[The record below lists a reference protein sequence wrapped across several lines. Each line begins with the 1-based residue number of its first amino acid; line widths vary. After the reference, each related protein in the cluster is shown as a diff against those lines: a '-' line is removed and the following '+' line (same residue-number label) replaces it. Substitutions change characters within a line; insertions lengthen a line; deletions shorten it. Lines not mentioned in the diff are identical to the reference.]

1 MKKIAILGS
10 TGSIGTQSLE
20 VIRSQPDMEATV
32 LAAGSNVELLEKQIR
47 EFHPKLVCV
56 YKEDA
61 AKLLKQAVSDLDVT
75 IVSGMD
81 GLIEAAAFP
90 ETQIVVTAVV
100 GMIGI
105 RPTIAAI
112 KAGKDIALANK
123 ETLVTAGHL
132 IIPMIKQYGVRLLPV
147 DSEHS
152 AIFQSLMG
160 SSPEGSTGH
169 KIDKILLT
177 ASGGPFRG
185 WTKEQMKNIRPE
197 DALKHPNW
205 VMGRKITI
213 VKQSAQTIL
222 VDVEN
227 VEEKDFTDLV
237 VEYTGKVADGYVAGL
252 SSMSTDEVTV
262 KAPTSIIDKIKKVAV
277 RCSLDGT
284 TTNISK
290 KCPVILYDKNDKE
303 IKSDEIELSDKKIRV
318 NVNVLRA
325 KQVPISTINKDE
337 LGKPA
342 DGYVVDDVIL
352 SSDSI
357 TVYGSEES
365 LDSIESLDIQDDID
379 VSDAKG
385 DVTQNIDVTGKL
397 PKGLSVS
404 GESTIT
410 VKVLIKKLITRTFE
424 YDASEVSLN
433 DLSSNL
439 DVQLVTKKVKVT
451 LQGEVEVISQ
461 LTKDDIAISAD
472 LGKVK
477 EGTTTVH
484 VDVAV
489 PDNTTLMNNVT
500 IKIKAKAK

>member
-1 MKKIAILGS
+1 MKKMLTKLKMSLTNNIGLKFLAVLIALVLWLAIVNVNDPEKTITVSNIPISVTNESAITSRDMVYNVKSEQYLNITVSGKR
-10 TGSIGTQSLE
+10 SIVSNLSAEDFRATASLK
-20 VIRSQPDMEATV
+20 
-32 LAAGSNVELLEKQIR
+32 ELSKVNSI
-47 EFHPKLVCV
+47 PV
-56 YKEDA
+56 
-61 AKLLKQAVSDLDVT
+61 DVT
-75 IVSGMD
+75 TKN
-81 GLIEAAAFP
+81 A
-90 ETQIVVTAVV
+90 
-100 GMIGI
+100 
-105 RPTIAAI
+105 
-112 KAGKDIALANK
+112 
-123 ETLVTAGHL
+123 
-132 IIPMIKQYGVRLLPV
+132 
-147 DSEHS
+147 
-152 AIFQSLMG
+152 SL
-160 SSPEGSTGH
+160 
-169 KIDKILLT
+169 
-177 ASGGPFRG
+177 
-185 WTKEQMKNIRPE
+185 
-197 DALKHPNW
+197 
-205 VMGRKITI
+205 GRKITI

-284 TTNISK
+284 NTNISK

-433 DLSSNL
+433 DLSSDL

-451 LQGEVEVISQ
+451 LQGEEEVISQ
-461 LTKDDIAISAD
+461 LTIDDIAISAD

>member
-1 MKKIAILGS
+1 MKKMLTKLKMSLTNNIGLKFLAVLIALVLWLAIVNVNDPEKTITVSNIPISVTNESAITSRDMVYNVKSEQYLNITVSGKR
-10 TGSIGTQSLE
+10 SIVSNLSAEDFRATASLK
-20 VIRSQPDMEATV
+20 
-32 LAAGSNVELLEKQIR
+32 ELSKVNSI
-47 EFHPKLVCV
+47 PV
-56 YKEDA
+56 
-61 AKLLKQAVSDLDVT
+61 DVT
-75 IVSGMD
+75 TKN
-81 GLIEAAAFP
+81 A
-90 ETQIVVTAVV
+90 
-100 GMIGI
+100 
-105 RPTIAAI
+105 
-112 KAGKDIALANK
+112 
-123 ETLVTAGHL
+123 
-132 IIPMIKQYGVRLLPV
+132 
-147 DSEHS
+147 
-152 AIFQSLMG
+152 SL
-160 SSPEGSTGH
+160 
-169 KIDKILLT
+169 
-177 ASGGPFRG
+177 
-185 WTKEQMKNIRPE
+185 
-197 DALKHPNW
+197 
-205 VMGRKITI
+205 GRKITI

-284 TTNISK
+284 NTNISK

-357 TVYGSEES
+357 IVYGSEES

-433 DLSSNL
+433 DLSSDL

-451 LQGEVEVISQ
+451 LQGEEEVISQ
-461 LTKDDIAISAD
+461 LTKDDMAISAD

>member
-1 MKKIAILGS
+1 MKKMLTKLKMSLTNNIGLKFLAVLIALVLWLAIVNVNDPEKTITVSNIPISVTNESAITSRDMVYNVKSEQYLNITVSGKR
-10 TGSIGTQSLE
+10 SIVSNLSAEDFRAAASLK
-20 VIRSQPDMEATV
+20 
-32 LAAGSNVELLEKQIR
+32 ELSKVNSI
-47 EFHPKLVCV
+47 PV
-56 YKEDA
+56 
-61 AKLLKQAVSDLDVT
+61 DVT
-75 IVSGMD
+75 TKN
-81 GLIEAAAFP
+81 A
-90 ETQIVVTAVV
+90 
-100 GMIGI
+100 
-105 RPTIAAI
+105 
-112 KAGKDIALANK
+112 
-123 ETLVTAGHL
+123 
-132 IIPMIKQYGVRLLPV
+132 
-147 DSEHS
+147 
-152 AIFQSLMG
+152 SL
-160 SSPEGSTGH
+160 
-169 KIDKILLT
+169 
-177 ASGGPFRG
+177 
-185 WTKEQMKNIRPE
+185 
-197 DALKHPNW
+197 
-205 VMGRKITI
+205 GRKITI

-284 TTNISK
+284 NTNISK

-433 DLSSNL
+433 DLSSDL

-451 LQGEVEVISQ
+451 LQGEEEVISQ

>member
-1 MKKIAILGS
+1 MWLAIVNVNDTEKTITVSNIPISVTNESAITSRDMVYNVKSEQYLNITVSGKR
-10 TGSIGTQSLE
+10 SIVSNLSAEDFRATASLK
-20 VIRSQPDMEATV
+20 
-32 LAAGSNVELLEKQIR
+32 ELSKVNSI
-47 EFHPKLVCV
+47 PV
-56 YKEDA
+56 
-61 AKLLKQAVSDLDVT
+61 DVT
-75 IVSGMD
+75 TKN
-81 GLIEAAAFP
+81 A
-90 ETQIVVTAVV
+90 
-100 GMIGI
+100 
-105 RPTIAAI
+105 
-112 KAGKDIALANK
+112 
-123 ETLVTAGHL
+123 
-132 IIPMIKQYGVRLLPV
+132 
-147 DSEHS
+147 
-152 AIFQSLMG
+152 SL
-160 SSPEGSTGH
+160 
-169 KIDKILLT
+169 
-177 ASGGPFRG
+177 
-185 WTKEQMKNIRPE
+185 
-197 DALKHPNW
+197 
-205 VMGRKITI
+205 GRKITI

-277 RCSLDGT
+277 RCSLDGAN
-284 TTNISK
+284 TNISK

-433 DLSSNL
+433 DLSSDL

-451 LQGEVEVISQ
+451 LQGEEEVISQ
-461 LTKDDIAISAD
+461 LTKDDMAISAD

>member
-1 MKKIAILGS
+1 MKKMLTKLKMSLTNNIGLKFLAVLIALVLWLAIVNVNDPEKTITVSNIPISVTNESAITSRDMVYNVKSEQYLNITVSGKR
-10 TGSIGTQSLE
+10 SIVSNLSAEDFRATASLK
-20 VIRSQPDMEATV
+20 
-32 LAAGSNVELLEKQIR
+32 ELSKVNSI
-47 EFHPKLVCV
+47 PV
-56 YKEDA
+56 
-61 AKLLKQAVSDLDVT
+61 DVT
-75 IVSGMD
+75 TKN
-81 GLIEAAAFP
+81 A
-90 ETQIVVTAVV
+90 
-100 GMIGI
+100 
-105 RPTIAAI
+105 
-112 KAGKDIALANK
+112 
-123 ETLVTAGHL
+123 
-132 IIPMIKQYGVRLLPV
+132 
-147 DSEHS
+147 
-152 AIFQSLMG
+152 SL
-160 SSPEGSTGH
+160 
-169 KIDKILLT
+169 
-177 ASGGPFRG
+177 
-185 WTKEQMKNIRPE
+185 
-197 DALKHPNW
+197 
-205 VMGRKITI
+205 GRKITI

-227 VEEKDFTDLV
+227 LEEKDFTDLV

-284 TTNISK
+284 NTNISK

-325 KQVPISTINKDE
+325 KQVPISTINKDA

-410 VKVLIKKLITRTFE
+410 VKVVIKKLITRTFE

-451 LQGEVEVISQ
+451 LQGEEEVISQ
-461 LTKDDIAISAD
+461 LTKDDMAISAD

>member
-1 MKKIAILGS
+1 MKKMLTKLKMSLTNNIGLKFLAVLIALVLWLAIVNVNDPEKTITVSNIPISVTNESAITSRDMVYNVKSEQYLNITVSGKR
-10 TGSIGTQSLE
+10 SIVSNLSAEDFRATASLK
-20 VIRSQPDMEATV
+20 
-32 LAAGSNVELLEKQIR
+32 ELSKVNSI
-47 EFHPKLVCV
+47 PV
-56 YKEDA
+56 
-61 AKLLKQAVSDLDVT
+61 DVT
-75 IVSGMD
+75 TKN
-81 GLIEAAAFP
+81 A
-90 ETQIVVTAVV
+90 
-100 GMIGI
+100 
-105 RPTIAAI
+105 
-112 KAGKDIALANK
+112 
-123 ETLVTAGHL
+123 
-132 IIPMIKQYGVRLLPV
+132 
-147 DSEHS
+147 
-152 AIFQSLMG
+152 SL
-160 SSPEGSTGH
+160 
-169 KIDKILLT
+169 
-177 ASGGPFRG
+177 
-185 WTKEQMKNIRPE
+185 
-197 DALKHPNW
+197 
-205 VMGRKITI
+205 GRKITI

-284 TTNISK
+284 NTNISK
-290 KCPVILYDKNDKE
+290 KSPVILYDKNDKE

-325 KQVPISTINKDE
+325 KQVPISTINKDA

-410 VKVLIKKLITRTFE
+410 VKVVIKKLITRTFE

-451 LQGEVEVISQ
+451 LQGEEEVISQ
-461 LTKDDIAISAD
+461 LTKDDMAISAD

>member
-1 MKKIAILGS
+1 MKKMLTKLKMSLTNNIGLKFLAVLIALVLWLAIVNVNDPEKTITVSNIPISVTNESAITSRDMVYNVKTEQYLNITVSGKR
-10 TGSIGTQSLE
+10 SIVSNLSAEDFRATASLK
-20 VIRSQPDMEATV
+20 
-32 LAAGSNVELLEKQIR
+32 ELSKVNSI
-47 EFHPKLVCV
+47 PV
-56 YKEDA
+56 
-61 AKLLKQAVSDLDVT
+61 DVT
-75 IVSGMD
+75 TKN
-81 GLIEAAAFP
+81 A
-90 ETQIVVTAVV
+90 
-100 GMIGI
+100 
-105 RPTIAAI
+105 
-112 KAGKDIALANK
+112 
-123 ETLVTAGHL
+123 
-132 IIPMIKQYGVRLLPV
+132 
-147 DSEHS
+147 
-152 AIFQSLMG
+152 SL
-160 SSPEGSTGH
+160 
-169 KIDKILLT
+169 
-177 ASGGPFRG
+177 
-185 WTKEQMKNIRPE
+185 
-197 DALKHPNW
+197 
-205 VMGRKITI
+205 GRKITI

-227 VEEKDFTDLV
+227 LEEKDFTDLV

-284 TTNISK
+284 NTNISK

-325 KQVPISTINKDE
+325 KQVPISTINKDA

-410 VKVLIKKLITRTFE
+410 VKVVIKKLITRTFE

-433 DLSSNL
+433 DLTSDL

-451 LQGEVEVISQ
+451 LQGEEEVISQ
-461 LTKDDIAISAD
+461 LTKDDMAISAD

>member
-1 MKKIAILGS
+1 MKKMLTKLKMSLTNNIGLKFLAVLIALVLWLAIVNVNDPEKTITVSNIPISVTNESAITSRDMVYNVKSEQYLNITVSGKR
-10 TGSIGTQSLE
+10 SIVSNLSAEDFRATASLK
-20 VIRSQPDMEATV
+20 
-32 LAAGSNVELLEKQIR
+32 ELSKVNAI
-47 EFHPKLVCV
+47 PV
-56 YKEDA
+56 
-61 AKLLKQAVSDLDVT
+61 DVT
-75 IVSGMD
+75 TKN
-81 GLIEAAAFP
+81 A
-90 ETQIVVTAVV
+90 
-100 GMIGI
+100 
-105 RPTIAAI
+105 
-112 KAGKDIALANK
+112 
-123 ETLVTAGHL
+123 
-132 IIPMIKQYGVRLLPV
+132 
-147 DSEHS
+147 
-152 AIFQSLMG
+152 SL
-160 SSPEGSTGH
+160 
-169 KIDKILLT
+169 
-177 ASGGPFRG
+177 
-185 WTKEQMKNIRPE
+185 
-197 DALKHPNW
+197 
-205 VMGRKITI
+205 GRKITI

-284 TTNISK
+284 NTNISK

-433 DLSSNL
+433 DLSSDL

-451 LQGEVEVISQ
+451 LQGEEEVISQ
-461 LTKDDIAISAD
+461 LTKDDMAISAD

>member
-1 MKKIAILGS
+1 MKKMLTKLKMSLTNNIGLKFLAVLIALVLWLAIVNVNDPEKTITVSNIPISVTNESAITSRDMVYNVKSEQYLNITVSGKRS
-10 TGSIGTQSLE
+10 FVSNLSAEDFRATASLKELSKVNSIP
-20 VIRSQPDMEATV
+20 V
-32 LAAGSNVELLEKQIR
+32 
-47 EFHPKLVCV
+47 
-56 YKEDA
+56 
-61 AKLLKQAVSDLDVT
+61 DVT
-75 IVSGMD
+75 TKN
-81 GLIEAAAFP
+81 A
-90 ETQIVVTAVV
+90 
-100 GMIGI
+100 
-105 RPTIAAI
+105 
-112 KAGKDIALANK
+112 
-123 ETLVTAGHL
+123 
-132 IIPMIKQYGVRLLPV
+132 
-147 DSEHS
+147 
-152 AIFQSLMG
+152 SL
-160 SSPEGSTGH
+160 
-169 KIDKILLT
+169 
-177 ASGGPFRG
+177 
-185 WTKEQMKNIRPE
+185 
-197 DALKHPNW
+197 
-205 VMGRKITI
+205 GRKITI

-284 TTNISK
+284 NTNISK

-433 DLSSNL
+433 DLSSDL

-451 LQGEVEVISQ
+451 LQGEEEVISQ
-461 LTKDDIAISAD
+461 LTKDDMPISAD

>member
-1 MKKIAILGS
+1 MKKMLTKLKMSLTNNIGLKFLAVLIALVLWLAIVNVNDPEKTITVSNIPISVTNESAITSRDMVYNVKSEQYLNITVSGKR
-10 TGSIGTQSLE
+10 SIVSNLSAEDFRATASLK
-20 VIRSQPDMEATV
+20 
-32 LAAGSNVELLEKQIR
+32 ELSKVNSI
-47 EFHPKLVCV
+47 PV
-56 YKEDA
+56 
-61 AKLLKQAVSDLDVT
+61 DVT
-75 IVSGMD
+75 
-81 GLIEAAAFP
+81 AKNA
-90 ETQIVVTAVV
+90 
-100 GMIGI
+100 
-105 RPTIAAI
+105 
-112 KAGKDIALANK
+112 
-123 ETLVTAGHL
+123 
-132 IIPMIKQYGVRLLPV
+132 
-147 DSEHS
+147 
-152 AIFQSLMG
+152 SL
-160 SSPEGSTGH
+160 
-169 KIDKILLT
+169 
-177 ASGGPFRG
+177 
-185 WTKEQMKNIRPE
+185 
-197 DALKHPNW
+197 
-205 VMGRKITI
+205 GRKITI

-227 VEEKDFTDLV
+227 LEEKDFTDLV

-284 TTNISK
+284 NTNISK
-290 KCPVILYDKNDKE
+290 KCPVILYDKNNKE

-433 DLSSNL
+433 DLSSDL

-451 LQGEVEVISQ
+451 LQGEEEVISQ
-461 LTKDDIAISAD
+461 LTKDDMAISAD

-500 IKIKAKAK
+500 IKIKVKAK

>member
-1 MKKIAILGS
+1 MKKMLTKLKMSLTNNIGLKFLAVLIALVLWLAIVNVNDPEKTITVSNIPISVTNESAITSRDMVYNVKSEQYLNITVSGKR
-10 TGSIGTQSLE
+10 SIVSNLSAEDFRATASLK
-20 VIRSQPDMEATV
+20 
-32 LAAGSNVELLEKQIR
+32 ELSKVNSI
-47 EFHPKLVCV
+47 PV
-56 YKEDA
+56 
-61 AKLLKQAVSDLDVT
+61 DVT
-75 IVSGMD
+75 
-81 GLIEAAAFP
+81 AKNA
-90 ETQIVVTAVV
+90 
-100 GMIGI
+100 
-105 RPTIAAI
+105 
-112 KAGKDIALANK
+112 
-123 ETLVTAGHL
+123 
-132 IIPMIKQYGVRLLPV
+132 
-147 DSEHS
+147 
-152 AIFQSLMG
+152 SL
-160 SSPEGSTGH
+160 
-169 KIDKILLT
+169 
-177 ASGGPFRG
+177 
-185 WTKEQMKNIRPE
+185 
-197 DALKHPNW
+197 
-205 VMGRKITI
+205 GRKITI

-262 KAPTSIIDKIKKVAV
+262 KAPASIIDKIKKVAV

-284 TTNISK
+284 NTNISK

-325 KQVPISTINKDE
+325 KQVPISTINKDK

-410 VKVLIKKLITRTFE
+410 VKVVIKKLITRTFE

-433 DLSSNL
+433 DLTSDL

-451 LQGEVEVISQ
+451 LQGEEEVISQ
-461 LTKDDIAISAD
+461 LTKDDMAISAD

>member
-1 MKKIAILGS
+1 MKKMLTKLKMSLTNNIGLKFLAVLIALVLWLAIVNVNDPEKTITVSNIPISVTNESAITSRDMVYNVKSEQYLNITVSGKR
-10 TGSIGTQSLE
+10 SIVSNLSAEDFRATASLK
-20 VIRSQPDMEATV
+20 
-32 LAAGSNVELLEKQIR
+32 ELSKVNSI
-47 EFHPKLVCV
+47 PV
-56 YKEDA
+56 
-61 AKLLKQAVSDLDVT
+61 DVT
-75 IVSGMD
+75 TKN
-81 GLIEAAAFP
+81 A
-90 ETQIVVTAVV
+90 
-100 GMIGI
+100 
-105 RPTIAAI
+105 
-112 KAGKDIALANK
+112 
-123 ETLVTAGHL
+123 
-132 IIPMIKQYGVRLLPV
+132 
-147 DSEHS
+147 
-152 AIFQSLMG
+152 SL
-160 SSPEGSTGH
+160 
-169 KIDKILLT
+169 
-177 ASGGPFRG
+177 
-185 WTKEQMKNIRPE
+185 
-197 DALKHPNW
+197 
-205 VMGRKITI
+205 GRKITI

-284 TTNISK
+284 NTNISK

-342 DGYVVDDVIL
+342 DGYAVDDVIL

-433 DLSSNL
+433 DLSSDL

-451 LQGEVEVISQ
+451 LQGEEEVISQ
-461 LTKDDIAISAD
+461 LTKDDMAISAD

>member
-1 MKKIAILGS
+1 MKKMLTKLKMSLTNNIGLKFLAVLIALVLWLAIVNVNDPEKTITVSNIPISVTNESAITSRDMVYNVKSEQYLNITVSGKR
-10 TGSIGTQSLE
+10 SIVSNLSAEDFRATASLK
-20 VIRSQPDMEATV
+20 
-32 LAAGSNVELLEKQIR
+32 ELSKVNSI
-47 EFHPKLVCV
+47 PV
-56 YKEDA
+56 
-61 AKLLKQAVSDLDVT
+61 DVT
-75 IVSGMD
+75 
-81 GLIEAAAFP
+81 AKNA
-90 ETQIVVTAVV
+90 
-100 GMIGI
+100 
-105 RPTIAAI
+105 
-112 KAGKDIALANK
+112 
-123 ETLVTAGHL
+123 
-132 IIPMIKQYGVRLLPV
+132 
-147 DSEHS
+147 
-152 AIFQSLMG
+152 SL
-160 SSPEGSTGH
+160 
-169 KIDKILLT
+169 
-177 ASGGPFRG
+177 
-185 WTKEQMKNIRPE
+185 
-197 DALKHPNW
+197 
-205 VMGRKITI
+205 GRKITI

-227 VEEKDFTDLV
+227 LEEKDFTDLV

-252 SSMSTDEVTV
+252 SSMSIDEVTV

-284 TTNISK
+284 NTNISK
-290 KCPVILYDKNDKE
+290 KCPVILYDKNNKE

-433 DLSSNL
+433 DLSSDL

-451 LQGEVEVISQ
+451 LQGEEEVISQ
-461 LTKDDIAISAD
+461 LTKDDMAISAD

>member
-1 MKKIAILGS
+1 MKKMLTKLKMSLTNNIGLKFLAVLIALVLWLAIVNVNDPEKTITVS
-10 TGSIGTQSLE
+10 SIPISVTNESAITSRDMVYNVKSEQYLNITVSGKRSIVSNLSAEDFRATASLK
-20 VIRSQPDMEATV
+20 
-32 LAAGSNVELLEKQIR
+32 ELSKVNSI
-47 EFHPKLVCV
+47 PV
-56 YKEDA
+56 
-61 AKLLKQAVSDLDVT
+61 DVT
-75 IVSGMD
+75 TKN
-81 GLIEAAAFP
+81 A
-90 ETQIVVTAVV
+90 
-100 GMIGI
+100 
-105 RPTIAAI
+105 
-112 KAGKDIALANK
+112 
-123 ETLVTAGHL
+123 
-132 IIPMIKQYGVRLLPV
+132 
-147 DSEHS
+147 
-152 AIFQSLMG
+152 SL
-160 SSPEGSTGH
+160 
-169 KIDKILLT
+169 
-177 ASGGPFRG
+177 
-185 WTKEQMKNIRPE
+185 
-197 DALKHPNW
+197 
-205 VMGRKITI
+205 GRKITI

-284 TTNISK
+284 NTNISK

-451 LQGEVEVISQ
+451 LQGEEEVISQ

>member
-1 MKKIAILGS
+1 MKKMLTKLKMSLTNNIGLKFLAVLIALVLWLAIVNVNDPEKTITVSNIPISVTNESAITSRDMVYNVKSEQYLNITVSGKR
-10 TGSIGTQSLE
+10 SIVSNLSAEDFRATASLK
-20 VIRSQPDMEATV
+20 
-32 LAAGSNVELLEKQIR
+32 ELSKVNSI
-47 EFHPKLVCV
+47 PV
-56 YKEDA
+56 
-61 AKLLKQAVSDLDVT
+61 DVT
-75 IVSGMD
+75 TKN
-81 GLIEAAAFP
+81 A
-90 ETQIVVTAVV
+90 
-100 GMIGI
+100 
-105 RPTIAAI
+105 
-112 KAGKDIALANK
+112 
-123 ETLVTAGHL
+123 
-132 IIPMIKQYGVRLLPV
+132 
-147 DSEHS
+147 
-152 AIFQSLMG
+152 SL
-160 SSPEGSTGH
+160 
-169 KIDKILLT
+169 
-177 ASGGPFRG
+177 
-185 WTKEQMKNIRPE
+185 
-197 DALKHPNW
+197 
-205 VMGRKITI
+205 GRKITI

-284 TTNISK
+284 NTNISK

-433 DLSSNL
+433 DLSSDL
-439 DVQLVTKKVKVT
+439 DVQLKVKVT
-451 LQGEVEVISQ
+451 LQGEEEVISQ
-461 LTKDDIAISAD
+461 LTKDDMAISAD

>member
-1 MKKIAILGS
+1 MKKMLTKLKMSLTNNIGLKFLAVLIALVLWLAIVNVNDPEKTITVSNIPISVTNESAITSRDMIYNVKSEQYLNITVSGKR
-10 TGSIGTQSLE
+10 SIVSNLSAEDFRATASLK
-20 VIRSQPDMEATV
+20 
-32 LAAGSNVELLEKQIR
+32 ELSKVNSI
-47 EFHPKLVCV
+47 PV
-56 YKEDA
+56 
-61 AKLLKQAVSDLDVT
+61 DVT
-75 IVSGMD
+75 TKN
-81 GLIEAAAFP
+81 A
-90 ETQIVVTAVV
+90 
-100 GMIGI
+100 
-105 RPTIAAI
+105 
-112 KAGKDIALANK
+112 
-123 ETLVTAGHL
+123 
-132 IIPMIKQYGVRLLPV
+132 
-147 DSEHS
+147 
-152 AIFQSLMG
+152 SL
-160 SSPEGSTGH
+160 
-169 KIDKILLT
+169 
-177 ASGGPFRG
+177 
-185 WTKEQMKNIRPE
+185 
-197 DALKHPNW
+197 
-205 VMGRKITI
+205 GRKITI

-284 TTNISK
+284 NTNISK

-433 DLSSNL
+433 DLSSDL

-451 LQGEVEVISQ
+451 LQGEEEVISQ
-461 LTKDDIAISAD
+461 LTKDDMAISAD

>member
-1 MKKIAILGS
+1 MKKMLTKLKMSLTNNIGLKFLAVLIALVLWLAIVNVNDPEKTITVSNIPISVTNESAITSRDMVYNVKSEQYLNITVSGKR
-10 TGSIGTQSLE
+10 SIVSNLSAEDFRATASLK
-20 VIRSQPDMEATV
+20 
-32 LAAGSNVELLEKQIR
+32 ELSKVNSI
-47 EFHPKLVCV
+47 PV
-56 YKEDA
+56 
-61 AKLLKQAVSDLDVT
+61 DVT
-75 IVSGMD
+75 TKN
-81 GLIEAAAFP
+81 A
-90 ETQIVVTAVV
+90 
-100 GMIGI
+100 
-105 RPTIAAI
+105 
-112 KAGKDIALANK
+112 
-123 ETLVTAGHL
+123 
-132 IIPMIKQYGVRLLPV
+132 
-147 DSEHS
+147 
-152 AIFQSLMG
+152 SL
-160 SSPEGSTGH
+160 
-169 KIDKILLT
+169 
-177 ASGGPFRG
+177 
-185 WTKEQMKNIRPE
+185 
-197 DALKHPNW
+197 
-205 VMGRKITI
+205 GRKITI

-284 TTNISK
+284 NTNISK

-410 VKVLIKKLITRTFE
+410 VKVLIKKLIPRTFE

-433 DLSSNL
+433 DLSSDL

-451 LQGEVEVISQ
+451 LQGEEEVISQ
-461 LTKDDIAISAD
+461 LTKDDMAISAD

>member
-1 MKKIAILGS
+1 MKKMLTKLKMSLTNNIGLKFLAVLIALVLWLAIVNVNDPEKTITVSNIPISVTNESAITSRDMVYNVKSEQYLNITVSGKR
-10 TGSIGTQSLE
+10 SIVSNLSAEDFRATASLK
-20 VIRSQPDMEATV
+20 
-32 LAAGSNVELLEKQIR
+32 ELSKVNSI
-47 EFHPKLVCV
+47 PV
-56 YKEDA
+56 
-61 AKLLKQAVSDLDVT
+61 DVT
-75 IVSGMD
+75 
-81 GLIEAAAFP
+81 AKNA
-90 ETQIVVTAVV
+90 
-100 GMIGI
+100 
-105 RPTIAAI
+105 
-112 KAGKDIALANK
+112 
-123 ETLVTAGHL
+123 
-132 IIPMIKQYGVRLLPV
+132 
-147 DSEHS
+147 
-152 AIFQSLMG
+152 SL
-160 SSPEGSTGH
+160 
-169 KIDKILLT
+169 
-177 ASGGPFRG
+177 
-185 WTKEQMKNIRPE
+185 
-197 DALKHPNW
+197 
-205 VMGRKITI
+205 GRKITI

-227 VEEKDFTDLV
+227 LEEKDFTDLV

-284 TTNISK
+284 NTNISK
-290 KCPVILYDKNDKE
+290 KCPVILYDKNNKE

-433 DLSSNL
+433 DLSSDL
-439 DVQLVTKKVKVT
+439 DVQLVTKKVKVA
-451 LQGEVEVISQ
+451 LQGEEEVISQ
-461 LTKDDIAISAD
+461 LTKDDMAISAD

>member
-1 MKKIAILGS
+1 MKKMLTKLKMSLTNNIGLKFLAVLIALVLWLAIVNVNDPEKTITVSNIPISVTNESAITSRDMVYNVKSEQYLNITVSGKR
-10 TGSIGTQSLE
+10 SIVSNLSAEDFRATASLK
-20 VIRSQPDMEATV
+20 
-32 LAAGSNVELLEKQIR
+32 ELSKVNSI
-47 EFHPKLVCV
+47 PV
-56 YKEDA
+56 
-61 AKLLKQAVSDLDVT
+61 DVT
-75 IVSGMD
+75 TKN
-81 GLIEAAAFP
+81 A
-90 ETQIVVTAVV
+90 
-100 GMIGI
+100 
-105 RPTIAAI
+105 
-112 KAGKDIALANK
+112 
-123 ETLVTAGHL
+123 
-132 IIPMIKQYGVRLLPV
+132 
-147 DSEHS
+147 
-152 AIFQSLMG
+152 SL
-160 SSPEGSTGH
+160 
-169 KIDKILLT
+169 
-177 ASGGPFRG
+177 
-185 WTKEQMKNIRPE
+185 
-197 DALKHPNW
+197 
-205 VMGRKITI
+205 GRKITI

-277 RCSLDGT
+277 RCSLDGAN
-284 TTNISK
+284 TNISK

-352 SSDSI
+352 SNDSI
-357 TVYGSEES
+357 TVYGGEEA
-365 LDSIESLDIQDDID
+365 LNSIESLDIQEDID
-379 VSDAKG
+379 VSGAKG
-385 DVTQNIDVTGKL
+385 DLTLNIDVTGKL

-410 VKVLIKKLITRTFE
+410 VKVVIKKLITRTFE

-433 DLSSNL
+433 DLSNEL

-451 LQGEVEVISQ
+451 LQGEEEVISQ
-461 LTKDDIAISAD
+461 LTKDDISISAD

-477 EGTTTVH
+477 EGTATVQAN
-484 VDVAV
+484 VTV

-500 IKIKAKAK
+500 IKIKAKAR

>member
-1 MKKIAILGS
+1 MKKMLTKLKMSLTNNIGLKFLAVLIALVLWLAIVNVNDPEKTITVSNIPISVTNESAITSRDMVYNVKSEQYLNITVSGKR
-10 TGSIGTQSLE
+10 SIVSNLSAEDFRATASLK
-20 VIRSQPDMEATV
+20 
-32 LAAGSNVELLEKQIR
+32 ELSKVNSI
-47 EFHPKLVCV
+47 PV
-56 YKEDA
+56 
-61 AKLLKQAVSDLDVT
+61 DVT
-75 IVSGMD
+75 TKN
-81 GLIEAAAFP
+81 A
-90 ETQIVVTAVV
+90 
-100 GMIGI
+100 
-105 RPTIAAI
+105 
-112 KAGKDIALANK
+112 
-123 ETLVTAGHL
+123 
-132 IIPMIKQYGVRLLPV
+132 
-147 DSEHS
+147 
-152 AIFQSLMG
+152 SL
-160 SSPEGSTGH
+160 
-169 KIDKILLT
+169 
-177 ASGGPFRG
+177 
-185 WTKEQMKNIRPE
+185 
-197 DALKHPNW
+197 
-205 VMGRKITI
+205 GRKITI

-284 TTNISK
+284 NTNISK

-352 SSDSI
+352 STDSI

-433 DLSSNL
+433 DLSSDL

-451 LQGEVEVISQ
+451 LQGEEEVISQ
-461 LTKDDIAISAD
+461 LTKDDMAISAD

-500 IKIKAKAK
+500 IKIKATAK

>member
-1 MKKIAILGS
+1 MKKMLTKLKMSLTNNIGLKFLAVLIALVLWLAIVNVNDPEKTITVSNIPISVTNESAITSRDMVYNVKSEQYLNITVSGKR
-10 TGSIGTQSLE
+10 SIVSNLSAEDFRATASLK
-20 VIRSQPDMEATV
+20 
-32 LAAGSNVELLEKQIR
+32 ELSKVNSI
-47 EFHPKLVCV
+47 PV
-56 YKEDA
+56 
-61 AKLLKQAVSDLDVT
+61 DVT
-75 IVSGMD
+75 
-81 GLIEAAAFP
+81 AKNA
-90 ETQIVVTAVV
+90 
-100 GMIGI
+100 
-105 RPTIAAI
+105 
-112 KAGKDIALANK
+112 
-123 ETLVTAGHL
+123 
-132 IIPMIKQYGVRLLPV
+132 
-147 DSEHS
+147 
-152 AIFQSLMG
+152 SL
-160 SSPEGSTGH
+160 
-169 KIDKILLT
+169 
-177 ASGGPFRG
+177 
-185 WTKEQMKNIRPE
+185 
-197 DALKHPNW
+197 
-205 VMGRKITI
+205 GRKITI

-227 VEEKDFTDLV
+227 LEEKDFTDLV

-284 TTNISK
+284 NTNISK

-325 KQVPISTINKDE
+325 KQVPISTINKDK

-410 VKVLIKKLITRTFE
+410 VKVVIKKLITRTFE

-433 DLSSNL
+433 DLTSDL

-451 LQGEVEVISQ
+451 LQGEEEVISQ
-461 LTKDDIAISAD
+461 LTKDDMAISAD

-500 IKIKAKAK
+500 IKIKAKAVAQ

>member
-1 MKKIAILGS
+1 MKKMLTKLKMSLTNNIGLKFLAVLIALVLWLAIVNVNDPEKTITVSNIPISVTNESAITSRDMVYNVKSEQYLNITVSGKR
-10 TGSIGTQSLE
+10 SIVSNLSAEDFRATASLK
-20 VIRSQPDMEATV
+20 
-32 LAAGSNVELLEKQIR
+32 ELSKVNSI
-47 EFHPKLVCV
+47 PV
-56 YKEDA
+56 
-61 AKLLKQAVSDLDVT
+61 DVT
-75 IVSGMD
+75 TKN
-81 GLIEAAAFP
+81 A
-90 ETQIVVTAVV
+90 
-100 GMIGI
+100 
-105 RPTIAAI
+105 
-112 KAGKDIALANK
+112 
-123 ETLVTAGHL
+123 
-132 IIPMIKQYGVRLLPV
+132 
-147 DSEHS
+147 
-152 AIFQSLMG
+152 SL
-160 SSPEGSTGH
+160 
-169 KIDKILLT
+169 
-177 ASGGPFRG
+177 
-185 WTKEQMKNIRPE
+185 
-197 DALKHPNW
+197 
-205 VMGRKITI
+205 GRKITI

-227 VEEKDFTDLV
+227 LEEKDFTDLV

-284 TTNISK
+284 NTNISK

-325 KQVPISTINKDE
+325 KQVPISTINKDA

-433 DLSSNL
+433 DLSSDL
-439 DVQLVTKKVKVT
+439 DVQLVTKKVKVA
-451 LQGEVEVISQ
+451 LQGEEEVISQ
-461 LTKDDIAISAD
+461 LTKDDMAISAD

>member
-1 MKKIAILGS
+1 MKKMLTKLKMSLTNNIGLKFLAVLIALVLWLAIVNVNDPEKTITVSNIPISVTNESAITSRDMVYNVKSEQYLNITVSGKR
-10 TGSIGTQSLE
+10 SIVSNLSAEDFRATASLK
-20 VIRSQPDMEATV
+20 
-32 LAAGSNVELLEKQIR
+32 ELSKVNSI
-47 EFHPKLVCV
+47 PV
-56 YKEDA
+56 
-61 AKLLKQAVSDLDVT
+61 DVT
-75 IVSGMD
+75 
-81 GLIEAAAFP
+81 AKNA
-90 ETQIVVTAVV
+90 
-100 GMIGI
+100 
-105 RPTIAAI
+105 
-112 KAGKDIALANK
+112 
-123 ETLVTAGHL
+123 
-132 IIPMIKQYGVRLLPV
+132 
-147 DSEHS
+147 
-152 AIFQSLMG
+152 SL
-160 SSPEGSTGH
+160 
-169 KIDKILLT
+169 
-177 ASGGPFRG
+177 
-185 WTKEQMKNIRPE
+185 
-197 DALKHPNW
+197 
-205 VMGRKITI
+205 GRKITI

-227 VEEKDFTDLV
+227 LEEKDFTDLV

-284 TTNISK
+284 NTNISK
-290 KCPVILYDKNDKE
+290 KCPVILYDKNNKE

-325 KQVPISTINKDE
+325 KQVPISTIKKDE

-433 DLSSNL
+433 DLSSDL

-451 LQGEVEVISQ
+451 LQGEEEVISQ
-461 LTKDDIAISAD
+461 LTKDDMAISAD

>member
-1 MKKIAILGS
+1 MKKMLTKLKMSLTNNIGLKFLAVLIALVLWLAIVNVNDPEKNITVSNIPISVTNESAITSRDMVYNVKSEQYLNITVSGKR
-10 TGSIGTQSLE
+10 SIVSNLSAEDFRATASLK
-20 VIRSQPDMEATV
+20 
-32 LAAGSNVELLEKQIR
+32 ELSKVNSI
-47 EFHPKLVCV
+47 PV
-56 YKEDA
+56 
-61 AKLLKQAVSDLDVT
+61 DVT
-75 IVSGMD
+75 TKN
-81 GLIEAAAFP
+81 A
-90 ETQIVVTAVV
+90 
-100 GMIGI
+100 
-105 RPTIAAI
+105 
-112 KAGKDIALANK
+112 
-123 ETLVTAGHL
+123 
-132 IIPMIKQYGVRLLPV
+132 
-147 DSEHS
+147 
-152 AIFQSLMG
+152 SL
-160 SSPEGSTGH
+160 
-169 KIDKILLT
+169 
-177 ASGGPFRG
+177 
-185 WTKEQMKNIRPE
+185 
-197 DALKHPNW
+197 
-205 VMGRKITI
+205 GRKITI

-284 TTNISK
+284 NTNISK

-325 KQVPISTINKDE
+325 KQVPISTINKDA

-410 VKVLIKKLITRTFE
+410 VKVVIKKLITRTFE

-451 LQGEVEVISQ
+451 LQGEEEVISQ
-461 LTKDDIAISAD
+461 LTKDDMAISAD

>member
-1 MKKIAILGS
+1 MKKMLMKLKMSLTNNIGLKFLAVLIALVLWLAIVNVNDPEKTITVSNIPISVTNESAITSRDMVYNVKSEQYLNITVSGKR
-10 TGSIGTQSLE
+10 SIVSNLSAEDFRATASLK
-20 VIRSQPDMEATV
+20 
-32 LAAGSNVELLEKQIR
+32 ELSKVNSI
-47 EFHPKLVCV
+47 PV
-56 YKEDA
+56 
-61 AKLLKQAVSDLDVT
+61 DVT
-75 IVSGMD
+75 TKN
-81 GLIEAAAFP
+81 A
-90 ETQIVVTAVV
+90 
-100 GMIGI
+100 
-105 RPTIAAI
+105 
-112 KAGKDIALANK
+112 
-123 ETLVTAGHL
+123 
-132 IIPMIKQYGVRLLPV
+132 
-147 DSEHS
+147 
-152 AIFQSLMG
+152 SL
-160 SSPEGSTGH
+160 
-169 KIDKILLT
+169 
-177 ASGGPFRG
+177 
-185 WTKEQMKNIRPE
+185 
-197 DALKHPNW
+197 
-205 VMGRKITI
+205 GRKITI

-284 TTNISK
+284 NTNISK

-318 NVNVLRA
+318 SVNVLRA

-433 DLSSNL
+433 DLSSDL

-451 LQGEVEVISQ
+451 LQGEEEVISQ
-461 LTKDDIAISAD
+461 LTKDDMAISAD

>member
-1 MKKIAILGS
+1 MKKMLTKLKMSLTNNIGLKFLAVLIALVLWLAIVNVNDPEKTITVSNIPISVTNESAITSRDMVYNVKSEQYLNITVSGKR
-10 TGSIGTQSLE
+10 SIVSNLSAEDFRATASLK
-20 VIRSQPDMEATV
+20 
-32 LAAGSNVELLEKQIR
+32 ELSKVNSI
-47 EFHPKLVCV
+47 PV
-56 YKEDA
+56 
-61 AKLLKQAVSDLDVT
+61 DVT
-75 IVSGMD
+75 
-81 GLIEAAAFP
+81 AKNA
-90 ETQIVVTAVV
+90 
-100 GMIGI
+100 
-105 RPTIAAI
+105 
-112 KAGKDIALANK
+112 
-123 ETLVTAGHL
+123 
-132 IIPMIKQYGVRLLPV
+132 
-147 DSEHS
+147 
-152 AIFQSLMG
+152 SL
-160 SSPEGSTGH
+160 
-169 KIDKILLT
+169 
-177 ASGGPFRG
+177 
-185 WTKEQMKNIRPE
+185 
-197 DALKHPNW
+197 
-205 VMGRKITI
+205 GRKITI
-213 VKQSAQTIL
+213 AKQSAQTIL

-262 KAPTSIIDKIKKVAV
+262 KAPASIIDKIKKVAV

-284 TTNISK
+284 NTNISK

-325 KQVPISTINKDE
+325 KQVPISTINKDK

-410 VKVLIKKLITRTFE
+410 VKVVIKKLITRTFE

-433 DLSSNL
+433 DLSSDL

-451 LQGEVEVISQ
+451 LQGEEEVISQ
-461 LTKDDIAISAD
+461 LTKGDMAISAD

>member
-1 MKKIAILGS
+1 MKKMLTKLKMSLTNNIGLKFLAVLIALVLWLAFVNVNDPEKTITVSNIPISVTNENAITSRDMVYNVKSEQYLNITVSGKR
-10 TGSIGTQSLE
+10 SIVSNLSAEDFRATASLK
-20 VIRSQPDMEATV
+20 
-32 LAAGSNVELLEKQIR
+32 ELSKVNSI
-47 EFHPKLVCV
+47 PV
-56 YKEDA
+56 
-61 AKLLKQAVSDLDVT
+61 DVT
-75 IVSGMD
+75 TKN
-81 GLIEAAAFP
+81 A
-90 ETQIVVTAVV
+90 
-100 GMIGI
+100 
-105 RPTIAAI
+105 
-112 KAGKDIALANK
+112 
-123 ETLVTAGHL
+123 
-132 IIPMIKQYGVRLLPV
+132 
-147 DSEHS
+147 
-152 AIFQSLMG
+152 SL
-160 SSPEGSTGH
+160 
-169 KIDKILLT
+169 
-177 ASGGPFRG
+177 
-185 WTKEQMKNIRPE
+185 
-197 DALKHPNW
+197 
-205 VMGRKITI
+205 GRKITI

-284 TTNISK
+284 NTNISK

-433 DLSSNL
+433 DLSSDL

-451 LQGEVEVISQ
+451 LQGEEEVISQ
-461 LTKDDIAISAD
+461 LTKDDMAISAD

>member
-1 MKKIAILGS
+1 MKKMLTKLKMSLTNNIGLKFLAVLIALVLWLAIVNVNDPEKTITVSNIPISVTNESAITSRDMVYNVKSEQYLNITVSGKR
-10 TGSIGTQSLE
+10 SIVSNLSAEDFRATASLK
-20 VIRSQPDMEATV
+20 
-32 LAAGSNVELLEKQIR
+32 ELSKVNSI
-47 EFHPKLVCV
+47 PV
-56 YKEDA
+56 
-61 AKLLKQAVSDLDVT
+61 DVT
-75 IVSGMD
+75 TKN
-81 GLIEAAAFP
+81 A
-90 ETQIVVTAVV
+90 
-100 GMIGI
+100 
-105 RPTIAAI
+105 
-112 KAGKDIALANK
+112 
-123 ETLVTAGHL
+123 
-132 IIPMIKQYGVRLLPV
+132 
-147 DSEHS
+147 
-152 AIFQSLMG
+152 SL
-160 SSPEGSTGH
+160 
-169 KIDKILLT
+169 
-177 ASGGPFRG
+177 
-185 WTKEQMKNIRPE
+185 
-197 DALKHPNW
+197 
-205 VMGRKITI
+205 GRKITI

-252 SSMSTDEVTV
+252 SLMSTDEVTV

-284 TTNISK
+284 NTNISK

-433 DLSSNL
+433 DLSSDL

-451 LQGEVEVISQ
+451 LQGEEEVISQ

>member
-1 MKKIAILGS
+1 MKKMLTKLKMSLTNNIGLKFLAVLIALVLWLAIVNVNDPEKTITVSNIPISVTNERALTSRDMVYNVKSEQYLNITVSGKR
-10 TGSIGTQSLE
+10 SIVSNLSAEDFRATASLK
-20 VIRSQPDMEATV
+20 
-32 LAAGSNVELLEKQIR
+32 ELSKVNSI
-47 EFHPKLVCV
+47 PV
-56 YKEDA
+56 
-61 AKLLKQAVSDLDVT
+61 DVT
-75 IVSGMD
+75 
-81 GLIEAAAFP
+81 AKNA
-90 ETQIVVTAVV
+90 
-100 GMIGI
+100 
-105 RPTIAAI
+105 
-112 KAGKDIALANK
+112 
-123 ETLVTAGHL
+123 
-132 IIPMIKQYGVRLLPV
+132 
-147 DSEHS
+147 
-152 AIFQSLMG
+152 SL
-160 SSPEGSTGH
+160 
-169 KIDKILLT
+169 
-177 ASGGPFRG
+177 
-185 WTKEQMKNIRPE
+185 
-197 DALKHPNW
+197 
-205 VMGRKITI
+205 GRKITI

-227 VEEKDFTDLV
+227 LEEKDFTDLV

-284 TTNISK
+284 NTNISK
-290 KCPVILYDKNDKE
+290 KCPVILYDKNNKE

-433 DLSSNL
+433 DLSSDL

-451 LQGEVEVISQ
+451 LQGEEEVISQ
-461 LTKDDIAISAD
+461 LTKDDMAISAD

>member
-1 MKKIAILGS
+1 MKKMLTKLKMSLTNNIGLKFLAVLIALVLWLAIVNVNDPEKTITVSNIPISVTNESAIISRDMVYNVKSEQYLNITVSGKR
-10 TGSIGTQSLE
+10 SIVSNLSAEDFRATASLK
-20 VIRSQPDMEATV
+20 
-32 LAAGSNVELLEKQIR
+32 ELSKVNSI
-47 EFHPKLVCV
+47 PV
-56 YKEDA
+56 
-61 AKLLKQAVSDLDVT
+61 DVT
-75 IVSGMD
+75 TKN
-81 GLIEAAAFP
+81 A
-90 ETQIVVTAVV
+90 
-100 GMIGI
+100 
-105 RPTIAAI
+105 
-112 KAGKDIALANK
+112 
-123 ETLVTAGHL
+123 
-132 IIPMIKQYGVRLLPV
+132 
-147 DSEHS
+147 
-152 AIFQSLMG
+152 SL
-160 SSPEGSTGH
+160 
-169 KIDKILLT
+169 
-177 ASGGPFRG
+177 
-185 WTKEQMKNIRPE
+185 
-197 DALKHPNW
+197 
-205 VMGRKITI
+205 GRKITI

-227 VEEKDFTDLV
+227 VEEKNFTDLV

-284 TTNISK
+284 NTNISK

-303 IKSDEIELSDKKIRV
+303 IKSDEIELSDNKIRV

-433 DLSSNL
+433 DLSSDL

-451 LQGEVEVISQ
+451 LQGEEEVISQ
-461 LTKDDIAISAD
+461 LTKDDMAISAD

-489 PDNTTLMNNVT
+489 PDNTTLMNNVA

>member
-1 MKKIAILGS
+1 MKKMLTKLKMSLTNNIGLKFLAVLIALVLWLAIVNVNDPEKTITVSNIPISVTNESAITSRDMVYNVKSEQYLNITVSG
-10 TGSIGTQSLE
+10 TRSIVSNLSAEDFRATASLK
-20 VIRSQPDMEATV
+20 
-32 LAAGSNVELLEKQIR
+32 ELSKVNSI
-47 EFHPKLVCV
+47 PV
-56 YKEDA
+56 
-61 AKLLKQAVSDLDVT
+61 DVT
-75 IVSGMD
+75 TKN
-81 GLIEAAAFP
+81 A
-90 ETQIVVTAVV
+90 
-100 GMIGI
+100 
-105 RPTIAAI
+105 
-112 KAGKDIALANK
+112 
-123 ETLVTAGHL
+123 
-132 IIPMIKQYGVRLLPV
+132 
-147 DSEHS
+147 
-152 AIFQSLMG
+152 SL
-160 SSPEGSTGH
+160 
-169 KIDKILLT
+169 
-177 ASGGPFRG
+177 
-185 WTKEQMKNIRPE
+185 
-197 DALKHPNW
+197 
-205 VMGRKITI
+205 GRKITI

-277 RCSLDGT
+277 RCSLDGAN
-284 TTNISK
+284 TNISK

-410 VKVLIKKLITRTFE
+410 VKVVIKKLITRTFE

-433 DLSSNL
+433 DLSSDL

-451 LQGEVEVISQ
+451 LQGEEEVISQ
-461 LTKDDIAISAD
+461 LTKDDMAISAD

>member
-1 MKKIAILGS
+1 MKKMLTKLKMSLTNNIGLKFLAVLIALVLWLAIVNVNDPEKTITVSNIPISVTNESAITSRDMVYNVKSEQYLNITVSGKR
-10 TGSIGTQSLE
+10 SIVSNLSAEDFRATASLK
-20 VIRSQPDMEATV
+20 
-32 LAAGSNVELLEKQIR
+32 ELSKVNSI
-47 EFHPKLVCV
+47 PV
-56 YKEDA
+56 
-61 AKLLKQAVSDLDVT
+61 DVT
-75 IVSGMD
+75 TKN
-81 GLIEAAAFP
+81 A
-90 ETQIVVTAVV
+90 
-100 GMIGI
+100 
-105 RPTIAAI
+105 
-112 KAGKDIALANK
+112 
-123 ETLVTAGHL
+123 
-132 IIPMIKQYGVRLLPV
+132 
-147 DSEHS
+147 
-152 AIFQSLMG
+152 SL
-160 SSPEGSTGH
+160 
-169 KIDKILLT
+169 
-177 ASGGPFRG
+177 
-185 WTKEQMKNIRPE
+185 
-197 DALKHPNW
+197 
-205 VMGRKITI
+205 GRKITI

-284 TTNISK
+284 NTNISK

-325 KQVPISTINKDE
+325 KQVPISTINKDA

-410 VKVLIKKLITRTFE
+410 VKVVIKKLITRTFE

-451 LQGEVEVISQ
+451 LQGEEEVISQ
-461 LTKDDIAISAD
+461 LTKDDTAISAD

>member
-1 MKKIAILGS
+1 MKKMLTKLKMSLTNNIGLKFLAVLIALVLWLAIVNVNDPEKTITVSNIPISVTNESAITSRDMVYNVKSEQYLNITVSGKR
-10 TGSIGTQSLE
+10 SIVSNLSAEDFRATASLK
-20 VIRSQPDMEATV
+20 
-32 LAAGSNVELLEKQIR
+32 ELSKVNSI
-47 EFHPKLVCV
+47 PV
-56 YKEDA
+56 
-61 AKLLKQAVSDLDVT
+61 DVT
-75 IVSGMD
+75 
-81 GLIEAAAFP
+81 AKNA
-90 ETQIVVTAVV
+90 
-100 GMIGI
+100 
-105 RPTIAAI
+105 
-112 KAGKDIALANK
+112 
-123 ETLVTAGHL
+123 
-132 IIPMIKQYGVRLLPV
+132 
-147 DSEHS
+147 
-152 AIFQSLMG
+152 SL
-160 SSPEGSTGH
+160 
-169 KIDKILLT
+169 
-177 ASGGPFRG
+177 
-185 WTKEQMKNIRPE
+185 
-197 DALKHPNW
+197 
-205 VMGRKITI
+205 GRKITI

-227 VEEKDFTDLV
+227 LEEKDFTDLV

-284 TTNISK
+284 NTNISK
-290 KCPVILYDKNDKE
+290 KCPVILYDKNNKE

-337 LGKPA
+337 LGKTA

-433 DLSSNL
+433 DLSSDL

-451 LQGEVEVISQ
+451 LQGEEEVISQ
-461 LTKDDIAISAD
+461 LTKDDMAISAD

>member
-1 MKKIAILGS
+1 MKKMLMKLKMSLTNNIGLKFLAVLIALVLWLAIVNVNDPEKTITVSNIPISVTNESAITSRDMVYNVKSEQYLNITVSGKR
-10 TGSIGTQSLE
+10 SIVSNLSAEDFRATASLK
-20 VIRSQPDMEATV
+20 
-32 LAAGSNVELLEKQIR
+32 ELSKVNSI
-47 EFHPKLVCV
+47 PV
-56 YKEDA
+56 
-61 AKLLKQAVSDLDVT
+61 DVT
-75 IVSGMD
+75 TKN
-81 GLIEAAAFP
+81 A
-90 ETQIVVTAVV
+90 
-100 GMIGI
+100 
-105 RPTIAAI
+105 
-112 KAGKDIALANK
+112 
-123 ETLVTAGHL
+123 
-132 IIPMIKQYGVRLLPV
+132 
-147 DSEHS
+147 
-152 AIFQSLMG
+152 SL
-160 SSPEGSTGH
+160 
-169 KIDKILLT
+169 
-177 ASGGPFRG
+177 
-185 WTKEQMKNIRPE
+185 
-197 DALKHPNW
+197 
-205 VMGRKITI
+205 GRKITI

-222 VDVEN
+222 VDMEN

-284 TTNISK
+284 STNISK

-433 DLSSNL
+433 DLSSDL

-451 LQGEVEVISQ
+451 LQGEEEVISQ
-461 LTKDDIAISAD
+461 LTKDDMAISAD

>member
-1 MKKIAILGS
+1 MKKMLTKLKMSLTNNIGLKFLAVLIALVLWLAIVNVNDPEKTITVSNIPISVTNESAITSRDMVYNVKSEQYLNITVSGKR
-10 TGSIGTQSLE
+10 SIVSNLSAEDFRATASLK
-20 VIRSQPDMEATV
+20 
-32 LAAGSNVELLEKQIR
+32 ELSKVNSI
-47 EFHPKLVCV
+47 PV
-56 YKEDA
+56 
-61 AKLLKQAVSDLDVT
+61 DVT
-75 IVSGMD
+75 TKN
-81 GLIEAAAFP
+81 A
-90 ETQIVVTAVV
+90 
-100 GMIGI
+100 
-105 RPTIAAI
+105 
-112 KAGKDIALANK
+112 
-123 ETLVTAGHL
+123 
-132 IIPMIKQYGVRLLPV
+132 
-147 DSEHS
+147 
-152 AIFQSLMG
+152 SL
-160 SSPEGSTGH
+160 
-169 KIDKILLT
+169 
-177 ASGGPFRG
+177 
-185 WTKEQMKNIRPE
+185 
-197 DALKHPNW
+197 
-205 VMGRKITI
+205 GRKITI

-284 TTNISK
+284 NTNISK

-385 DVTQNIDVTGKL
+385 DVTQNIDVTDKL

-433 DLSSNL
+433 DLSSDL

-451 LQGEVEVISQ
+451 LQGEEEVISQ
-461 LTKDDIAISAD
+461 LTKDDMAISAD

>member
-1 MKKIAILGS
+1 MKKMLTKLKMSLTNNIGLKFLAVLIALVLWLAIVNVNDPEKTITVSNIPISVTNESAITSRDMVYNVKSEQYLNITVSGKR
-10 TGSIGTQSLE
+10 SIVSNLSAEDFRATASLK
-20 VIRSQPDMEATV
+20 
-32 LAAGSNVELLEKQIR
+32 ELSKVNSI
-47 EFHPKLVCV
+47 PV
-56 YKEDA
+56 
-61 AKLLKQAVSDLDVT
+61 DVT
-75 IVSGMD
+75 TKN
-81 GLIEAAAFP
+81 A
-90 ETQIVVTAVV
+90 
-100 GMIGI
+100 
-105 RPTIAAI
+105 
-112 KAGKDIALANK
+112 
-123 ETLVTAGHL
+123 
-132 IIPMIKQYGVRLLPV
+132 
-147 DSEHS
+147 
-152 AIFQSLMG
+152 SL
-160 SSPEGSTGH
+160 
-169 KIDKILLT
+169 
-177 ASGGPFRG
+177 
-185 WTKEQMKNIRPE
+185 
-197 DALKHPNW
+197 
-205 VMGRKITI
+205 GRKITI

-262 KAPTSIIDKIKKVAV
+262 KAPTSIMDKIKKVAV

-284 TTNISK
+284 NTNISK

-433 DLSSNL
+433 DLSSDL

-451 LQGEVEVISQ
+451 LQGEEEVISQ
-461 LTKDDIAISAD
+461 LTKDDMAISAD

>member
-1 MKKIAILGS
+1 MKKMLTKLKMSLTNNIGLKFLAVLIALVLWLAIVNVNDPEKTITVSNIPISVTNESAITSRDMVYNVKSEQYLNITVSGKR
-10 TGSIGTQSLE
+10 SIVSNLSAEDFRATASLK
-20 VIRSQPDMEATV
+20 
-32 LAAGSNVELLEKQIR
+32 ELSKVNSI
-47 EFHPKLVCV
+47 PV
-56 YKEDA
+56 
-61 AKLLKQAVSDLDVT
+61 DVT
-75 IVSGMD
+75 TKN
-81 GLIEAAAFP
+81 A
-90 ETQIVVTAVV
+90 
-100 GMIGI
+100 
-105 RPTIAAI
+105 
-112 KAGKDIALANK
+112 
-123 ETLVTAGHL
+123 
-132 IIPMIKQYGVRLLPV
+132 
-147 DSEHS
+147 
-152 AIFQSLMG
+152 SL
-160 SSPEGSTGH
+160 
-169 KIDKILLT
+169 
-177 ASGGPFRG
+177 
-185 WTKEQMKNIRPE
+185 
-197 DALKHPNW
+197 
-205 VMGRKITI
+205 GRKITI

-262 KAPTSIIDKIKKVAV
+262 KTPTSNINKIKKEAV

-284 TTNISK
+284 NTNISK

-433 DLSSNL
+433 DLSSDL

-451 LQGEVEVISQ
+451 LQGEEEVISQ
-461 LTKDDIAISAD
+461 LTKDDMAISAD

>member
-1 MKKIAILGS
+1 MKKMLTKLKMSLTNNIGLKFLAVLIALVLWLAIVNVNDPEKTITVSNIPISVTNESAITSRDMVYNVKSEQYLNITVSGKR
-10 TGSIGTQSLE
+10 SIVSNLSAEDFRATASLK
-20 VIRSQPDMEATV
+20 
-32 LAAGSNVELLEKQIR
+32 ELSKVNSI
-47 EFHPKLVCV
+47 PV
-56 YKEDA
+56 
-61 AKLLKQAVSDLDVT
+61 DVT
-75 IVSGMD
+75 TKN
-81 GLIEAAAFP
+81 A
-90 ETQIVVTAVV
+90 
-100 GMIGI
+100 
-105 RPTIAAI
+105 
-112 KAGKDIALANK
+112 
-123 ETLVTAGHL
+123 
-132 IIPMIKQYGVRLLPV
+132 
-147 DSEHS
+147 
-152 AIFQSLMG
+152 SL
-160 SSPEGSTGH
+160 
-169 KIDKILLT
+169 
-177 ASGGPFRG
+177 
-185 WTKEQMKNIRPE
+185 
-197 DALKHPNW
+197 
-205 VMGRKITI
+205 GRKITI

-227 VEEKDFTDLV
+227 LEEKDFTDLV

-284 TTNISK
+284 NTNISK

-433 DLSSNL
+433 DLSSDL

-451 LQGEVEVISQ
+451 LQGEEEVISQ
-461 LTKDDIAISAD
+461 LTKDDMVISAD